1 MVDTHESAPTD
12 VAVKKVPLPADAQAA
27 LETALSLIDEEK
39 MRQFN
44 LNLTAIHSPTGY
56 EREASEWLAD
66 YMEEIGLSSMYQAV
80 DEDSGNAIGRLPGTG
95 EGPSLMLYAPID
107 THLEAEPDKD
117 LPWAGPEFR
126 AEMLPD
132 AYLAENGDVIGLG
145 SSNPKGMITAIG
157 EAVRVVAAAGIL
169 LKGDVIWAACGGGM
183 PTKPPDDDLRQDHG
197 LGSGVSYM
205 INHGTTADFGI
216 IIKPGWSVAW
226 EEVGLCW
233 FKVTVRGDMGYAGYT
248 RGLPGGF
255 RNSVVHASRVIQAL
269 EAWLPQYQERNT
281 SGLCS
286 PQGAIASVRGGWPH
300 KPAFPSAAT
309 EIFIDMRVNPRVT
322 PANVEHQFA
331 EVIKEIRAAN
341 PDIELDWE
349 MYAAY
354 PGASTDPENWIVQSS
369 MRAWEYAEGGKEH
382 HAATRTAGQTDASA
396 IRNLGIPLARFG
408 MPMPVPTTPPDWM
421 SFGGMGVSYI
431 PDLAK
436 VTRAL
441 VYAIIDT
448 CWRDR
453 AEVGL

>member
-1 MVDTHESAPTD
+1 
-12 VAVKKVPLPADAQAA
+12 
-27 LETALSLIDEEK
+27 
-39 MRQFN
+39 
-44 LNLTAIHSPTGY
+44 
-56 EREASEWLAD
+56 
-66 YMEEIGLSSMYQAV
+66 
-80 DEDSGNAIGRLPGTG
+80 
-95 EGPSLMLYAPID
+95 
-107 THLEAEPDKD
+107 
-117 LPWAGPEFR
+117 
-126 AEMLPD
+126 
-132 AYLAENGDVIGLG
+132 
-145 SSNPKGMITAIG
+145 
-157 EAVRVVAAAGIL
+157 
-169 LKGDVIWAACGGGM
+169 M

-331 EVIKEIRAAN
+331 EAIRGDTRGQSRYRAGLGDVRRL
-341 PDIELDWE
+341 PRRVDRPCE
-349 MYAAY
+349 
-354 PGASTDPENWIVQSS
+354 SWIVQSS
-369 MRAWEYAEGGKEH
+369 MRAWEYAEDGKEH